1 MTRNYQKSFPGDK
14 NAGFTL
20 IELLVVVLIIGILA
34 AVALP
39 QYEKAVFKAR
49 MSEAFVNLK
58 NLARAIQVC
67 ELTNGGPP
75 AGQWSTYPCYDTSAL
90 DIELGA
96 PDSYF
101 FNTEQFTYIID
112 RGSLTE
118 PDVLAVGYHKLSD
131 VCICIDE
138 EGNFFSDHE
147 PAGCGNGNYP
157 KFNVPKTLNI
167 EDRVCNCC

>member
-1 MTRNYQKSFPGDK
+1 MGT
-14 NAGFTL
+14 
-20 IELLVVVLIIGILA
+20 
-34 AVALP
+34 
-39 QYEKAVFKAR
+39 
-49 MSEAFVNLK
+49 
-58 NLARAIQVC
+58 
-67 ELTNGGPP
+67 
-75 AGQWSTYPCYDTSAL
+75 
-90 DIELGA
+90 

-112 RGSLTE
+112 RGSLTD
-118 PDVLAVGYHKLSD
+118 PDVLAIGYHKLSD

-138 EGNFFSDHE
+138 EGNFFADQE